1 MIPSRHDETGG
12 RKMNTYYCL
21 RPKKYNRN
29 TRGYIRHRIFFVF
42 FYKNILYII
51 VSKTQKAE
59 LEVYYLHCIIA
70 TFPKTKPALI
80 NFSLFYFFFF
90 FLIKILAQILIWYS
104 HKHII
109 VSLFSP
115 LSFFLSLLSVLVYVC
130 FWIPTYFSQ
139 TQSRWY

>member
-1 MIPSRHDETGG
+1 
-12 RKMNTYYCL
+12 MNTYYCL

-29 TRGYIRHRIFFVF
+29 TRGYIRHRVFLFFF
-42 FYKNILYII
+42 IKIYII

-90 FLIKILAQILIWYS
+90 FFNKNFGSNIDMI
-104 HKHII
+104 
-109 VSLFSP
+109 
-115 LSFFLSLLSVLVYVC
+115 
-130 FWIPTYFSQ
+130 
-139 TQSRWY
+139 

>member
-1 MIPSRHDETGG
+1 
-12 RKMNTYYCL
+12 MNTYYCL

-70 TFPKTKPALI
+70 SFPKTKPALI
-80 NFSLFYFFFF
+80 NFSLSLFFTFFFF
-90 FLIKILAQILIWYS
+90 FNKNFGSNIDMI
-104 HKHII
+104 
-109 VSLFSP
+109 
-115 LSFFLSLLSVLVYVC
+115 
-130 FWIPTYFSQ
+130 
-139 TQSRWY
+139 